1 MRSILVYTKDD
12 CPYCTYAKN
21 LLAEKGLEYTENKIG
36 HALIREEF
44 VSIFPDVKTL
54 PLIIVNGTKIGGYKE
69 LVEYI
74 NNEQSKTFLA
84 E

>member
-21 LLAEKGLEYTENKIG
+21 LLAEKGMAYQENKLGTGI
-36 HALIREEF
+36 LREEF
-44 VSIFPDVKTL
+44 MSIFPDVKSL
-54 PLIIVNGTKIGGYKE
+54 PLIIINGQKIGGYTD

-74 NNEQSKTFLA
+74 NREQSQTFLA